1 MAATPIFKHGQREQ
15 VFTFRHL
22 FLSIIVNPME
32 SAVSGGSCFDIRG
45 LGPFWMAE
53 RNRYGDAVSEVVV
66 IAGMS
71 GAGRTQAANALED
84 LGWFVVDNLPAPL
97 IPKVGELA
105 GGPGAQLPRVA
116 LVVGSGPAPEEVVEA
131 LTELRES
138 LGSIQVVFLD
148 SSDDV
153 LVRRYRATKRRHPL
167 SDGESLAA
175 AIRRE
180 REVLTPVRESADLVV
195 DTSHMTIYELRARTV
210 ELFGGEPRGDS
221 MHTTVLSFGYK
232 HGMPRD
238 VDVVLDCRFLP
249 NPYWD
254 DDLRALS
261 GQDGAVQEYLDG
273 HEVTGVFLERLES
286 LLDLLVPAYQDEGKA
301 YLTIALGCTGGRHR
315 SVMMA
320 ERVAQMLRD
329 RDLDPRVTHRD
340 IDR

>member
-1 MAATPIFKHGQREQ
+1 
-15 VFTFRHL
+15 
-22 FLSIIVNPME
+22 
-32 SAVSGGSCFDIRG
+32 
-45 LGPFWMAE
+45 
-53 RNRYGDAVSEVVV
+53 
-66 IAGMS
+66 MS

-105 GGPGAQLPRVA
+105 GGPGGQLPRVA

-131 LTELRES
+131 LAQLRDT

-148 SSDDV
+148 ASDEV
-153 LVRRYRATKRRHPL
+153 LIRRYRATKRRHPL
-167 SDGESLAA
+167 SDGESLSA
-175 AIRRE
+175 AIARE
-180 REVLTPVRESADLVV
+180 RGVLTSVRESADLVV

-210 ELFGGEPRGDS
+210 DLFGGEPRGDS
-221 MHTTVLSFGYK
+221 MHTTVMSFGYK

-261 GQDGAVQEYLDG
+261 GQDEAVQHYLDDQK
-273 HEVTGVFLERLES
+273 VTGEFLERLES
-286 LLDLLVPAYQDEGKA
+286 LLDLLVPAYQAEGKA
-301 YLTIALGCTGGRHR
+301 YLTIAMGCTGGRHR

-320 ERVAQMLRD
+320 ERVGQMLVERG
-329 RDLDPRVTHRD
+329 LDPRINHRD